1 MSNIAIS
8 LPVPTRV
15 VGWAVRSFGWRIPA
29 LKRTAVDELLTAI
42 DETMTP
48 DSPIFI
54 DVVEGEKG
62 ERVQVY
68 IG

>member
-1 MSNIAIS
+1 M
-8 LPVPTRV
+8 
-15 VGWAVRSFGWRIPA
+15 FGWRIPA

-42 DETMTP
+42 DDTMTP

-54 DVVEGEKG
+54 DVVEGERG